1 MENGNEVINI
11 AEDTQKGKYLTFSIE
26 TENYGLEIKY
36 VIDIIGIQ
44 SITEIPDQ
52 PYYVKGVINLRGK
65 IIPTMDIRMRFNK
78 EHREYDDRTCIIV
91 VEINEL
97 SVGIIVDRVLEVI
110 EIENENIS
118 LPPKF
123 NGDFQNR
130 YIAGIGK
137 QEENE
142 AVIILLDC
150 NKLLNDD
157 EVVEVGMLEVN

>member
-1 MENGNEVINI
+1 MENGNEMVNTS
-11 AEDTQKGKYLTFSIE
+11 EDTQKGKYLTFSIGS
-26 TENYGLEIKY
+26 ENYGLEIKY

-65 IIPTMDIRMRFNK
+65 IIPTMDVRMRFNK
-78 EHREYDDRTCIIV
+78 DQREYDDRTCIIV
-91 VEINEL
+91 VEINEI

-118 LPPKF
+118 SPPKF

-137 QEENE
+137 QDENE

-157 EVVEVGMLEVN
+157 EVVEIGMLEVN

>member
-1 MENGNEVINI
+1 MDNGNEVINVN
-11 AEDTQKGKYLTFSIE
+11 EDTQRGKYLTFSIG

-65 IIPTMDIRMRFNK
+65 IIPTMDIRMRFGK
-78 EHREYDDRTCIIV
+78 DEREYDDRTCIIV
-91 VEINEL
+91 VEINEI

-137 QEENE
+137 QGENE
-142 AVIILLDC
+142 PVIILLDC

-157 EVVEVGMLEVN
+157 EIVEVAMLDVN

>member
-1 MENGNEVINI
+1 MENGNELLTNSV
-11 AEDTQKGKYLTFSIE
+11 EDTQKGKYLTFSIE

-78 EHREYDDRTCIIV
+78 DTREYDDRTCIIV
-91 VEINEL
+91 VEINEV

-137 QEENE
+137 QDEQ
-142 AVIILLDC
+142 VMILLDC
-150 NKLLNDD
+150 NKLLSDD
-157 EVVEVGMLEVN
+157 EIAEVGMLETN